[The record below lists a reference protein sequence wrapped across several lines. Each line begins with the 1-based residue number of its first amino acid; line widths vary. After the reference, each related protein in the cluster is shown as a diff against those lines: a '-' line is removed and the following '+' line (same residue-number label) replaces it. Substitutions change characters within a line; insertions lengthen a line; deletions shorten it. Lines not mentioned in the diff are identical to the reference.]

1 MPLHHRR
8 AVSRCFKATGDAE
21 LRIPSPP
28 PTPQSIMSAE
38 DPTTRFIVSQWRKMK
53 YITLMLIKRSTG
65 TILKGWDTVLG
76 SSSWA
81 GDIDDVCNMWLQQ
94 G

>member
-53 YITLMLIKRSTG
+53 YITLMLIKREAELFIAALEHPGMLNSVY
-65 TILKGWDTVLG
+65 LNL
-76 SSSWA
+76 
-81 GDIDDVCNMWLQQ
+81 
-94 G
+94 